1 MKKSATAVIALALLA
16 GASLRAAERPKTQ
29 SEPTA
34 LPVALSNDFEFRKTK
49 LFRMD
54 PTPPKMQG
62 SKLRSFSRGNSAP
75 DASIAFERSYRLF
88 GATTGLDQRQRFG
101 DYFDFFWRAKRDAD
115 VTVRLEYR
123 QEKLRSFVQARE
135 LSYHQAR
142 GSHKTEFAII
152 GDDYLDDGH
161 TIAWRCLL
169 IADGRIVAENRSY
182 LWK

>member
-1 MKKSATAVIALALLA
+1 MKKSAITVLALALV
-16 GASLRAAERPKTQ
+16 ASSALRAADRPKTR

-34 LPVALSNDFEFRKTK
+34 LPVALSSDFEFRKTK

-62 SKLRSFSRGNSAP
+62 SKLRSFSKGNSAP

-88 GATTGLDQRQRFG
+88 GAATALDQRQRFG
-101 DYFDFFWRAKRDAD
+101 DYFDFFWQAKREAD

-123 QEKLRSFVQARE
+123 QEKLRSFVQSRE
-135 LSYHQAR
+135 VSYHQGR
-142 GSHKTEFAII
+142 GHHKTEFAII